1 MRYTVRGE
9 GAKNAMRDSAGLG
22 LNLSEA
28 VQLRTLLVNALRAY
42 EAAIYDSASSAVRPI
57 E

>member
-28 VQLRTLLVNALRAY
+28 VRTLLVNALRAY